1 MVDKP
6 ASLLMAH
13 SDLFTSETGPILDL
27 ACGKGQNGLFLA
39 KKGLPITLC
48 DSSAEALN
56 RAKNSAE
63 QADLK
68 VKIWRVDLEKG
79 GINPLGEKAYGAI
92 LVFRYLHRPLIP
104 CIKKALVEDGILIYE
119 TFTIEQAKFGRP
131 SNPDYLL
138 KQGELKQWFRNWNIM
153 HYFEGI
159 LENPQRAV
167 AQIVCRKLMIK

>member
-13 SDLFTSETGPILDL
+13 SDLFTSETGPVLDL

-39 KKGLPITLC
+39 KKGLSITLC

-56 RAKNSAE
+56 HAKDAAE

-68 VKIWRVDLEKG
+68 VKIWRVDLENE
-79 GINPLGEKAYGAI
+79 GINPLDENAYGAI

-104 CIKKALVEDGILIYE
+104 CIKKALMEDGILIYE
-119 TFTIEQAKFGRP
+119 TFTIGQVKYGRP
-131 SNPDYLL
+131 SNPEYLL
-138 KQGELKQWFRNWNIM
+138 KRGELKRWFQKWNIM
-153 HYFEGI
+153 HYLEGI

-167 AQIVCRKLMIK
+167 AQIVCRKPVT